1 MSRDRFKKVVRSLL
15 STKTLDEADAEEVIQ
30 QYDAFL
36 DHIPTIGSIQFTSFN
51 QYKDRVDTFLMEHMA
66 SPRFEK
72 LQKTVKLLLILSHG
86 QATVERGFS
95 VNKEVECENMKEKTL
110 VAQRLVYD
118 HIKQVDGVLN
128 VHITNQLIVSAAN
141 ARQKYQ
147 TYLDLQRQQKLSA
160 TEERKR
166 KSTLE
171 EIEEIKKRKKQAE
184 KDHESLVKSADDLC
198 IKAENTGKLEL
209 LSQANANR
217 KRAKEKLTV
226 VQELDKKLDTKL
238 DQLKKA

>member
-1 MSRDRFKKVVRSLL
+1 TEFL
-15 STKTLDEADAEEVIQ
+15 SMLT
-30 QYDAFL
+30 
-36 DHIPTIGSIQFTSFN
+36 
-51 QYKDRVDTFLMEHMA
+51 
-66 SPRFEK
+66 
-72 LQKTVKLLLILSHG
+72 
-86 QATVERGFS
+86 

-166 KSTLE
+166 KSTIE